1 MMGILVFILE
11 GFIYLIIVD
20 AILSWFQPPT
30 AMPRKLTHSLTAM
43 MYAPIHKV
51 IKPQKTG
58 GIDFSPL
65 IWIFGIQFV
74 IGILTSL

>member
-1 MMGILVFILE
+1 MGFVILILE

-20 AILSWFQPPT
+20 AILSWFQAPS
-30 AMPRKLTHSLTAM
+30 AMPRKITHALTAM

-51 IKPQKTG
+51 LKPQKTG

-65 IWIFGIQFV
+65 VWIFGIQFV
-74 IGILTSL
+74 IGILNSL